1 MADMPDLSFALGLPP
16 EKAIKYFEAKGYTL
30 SWDWREVWQEAHA
43 RAFTVAGVMKMDV
56 LKDIRTGVE
65 QALKEGKTLS
75 QFERELEPLLK
86 KRGWLGKGEIRDAL
100 TGEVEGRRLGP
111 SRLATIYR
119 TNMQS
124 SYMAGRYKRFME
136 NAAARPY
143 FEYVA
148 VMDSRTRP
156 EHASLNGLVFP
167 AGDPFWQS
175 YWPPNGWRCRCRV
188 SALTGGEAR
197 AGGRTVQDSTG
208 RITEKEVP
216 TGKARPGQPAP
227 TAKVARFEAR
237 PGLFVSPDPGFSY
250 NPGRAAWPE
259 LQDVL
264 ARRLEE
270 APQILASHAAHEQ
283 ALGPGFQ
290 AFHAKPQGDWPIAK
304 LPPEDAKAIG
314 ARTATVLLS
323 QETMQKQKKEHP
335 ELTPE
340 EYAYTQAAIDAG
352 VRVQDSG
359 HSLLYVLE
367 EAGSG
372 AGGYVT
378 VVKATRTG
386 KAAFLTSFRRLSNDA
401 VKKDMEIQRL
411 LAKGRK

>member
-1 MADMPDLSFALGLPP
+1 MADMPDLTFALGLPP
-16 EKAIKYFEAKGYTL
+16 EKAIKYFEAKGYKL

-75 QFERELEPLLK
+75 QFERELAPLLQR
-86 KRGWLGKGEIRDAL
+86 RGWLGKGEIRDAL

-124 SYMAGRYKRFME
+124 SYMAGRYKSFME

-156 EHASLNGLVFP
+156 EHAALSGLVFP

-216 TGKARPGQPAP
+216 TGKARPRQPAP

-250 NPGRAAWPE
+250 NPGQAGAGMHDMVERK
-259 LQDVL
+259 L
-264 ARRLEE
+264 AE
-270 APQILASHAAHEQ
+270 APPDLAA
-283 ALGPGFQ
+283 
-290 AFHAKPQGDWPIAK
+290 
-304 LPPEDAKAIG
+304 
-314 ARTATVLLS
+314 
-323 QETMQKQKKEHP
+323 
-335 ELTPE
+335 
-340 EYAYTQAAIDAG
+340 QAA
-352 VRVQDSG
+352 RE
-359 HSLLYVLE
+359 L
-367 EAGSG
+367 
-372 AGGYVT
+372 
-378 VVKATRTG
+378 
-386 KAAFLTSFRRLSNDA
+386 RRGN
-401 VKKDMEIQRL
+401 
-411 LAKGRK
+411 GT